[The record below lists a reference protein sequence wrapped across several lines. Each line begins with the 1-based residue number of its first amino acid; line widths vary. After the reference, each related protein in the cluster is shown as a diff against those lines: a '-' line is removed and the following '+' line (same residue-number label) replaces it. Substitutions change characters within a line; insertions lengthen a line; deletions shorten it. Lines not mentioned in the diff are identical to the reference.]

1 MGALSTPTPT
11 TLLCTPVLPPPTVP
25 PPLLEESLLCGM
37 KRVSPVRGWPKRSE
51 IPRVSFWASCVGWTG
66 RNLGTQPARSFAEG
80 SRQPGLRTGPG
91 PPAGQRRAGRAPSPH
106 MAPCPCCPP
115 GPSSKFRHAQ
125 GTVLHRD
132 SHITNLKGLNL
143 TTPGESDGFCANW
156 QRVAMPLL
164 SSGGQVA
171 VLEVR
176 GPTLPCCPHVPAGC

>member
-1 MGALSTPTPT
+1 MLAGLAETWAHSPHG
-11 TLLCTPVLPPPTVP
+11 
-25 PPLLEESLLCGM
+25 PLLRGAGSPDSGLVRVLLQD
-37 KRVSPVRGWPKRSE
+37 S
-51 IPRVSFWASCVGWTG
+51 
-66 RNLGTQPARSFAEG
+66 
-80 SRQPGLRTGPG
+80 
-91 PPAGQRRAGRAPSPH
+91 AGQAGRAPSPH
-106 MAPCPCCPP
+106 VAPCPCCLP

-125 GTVLHRD
+125 GTILHRD

-176 GPTLPCCPHVPAGC
+176 GPTLPRCPHVPTGR